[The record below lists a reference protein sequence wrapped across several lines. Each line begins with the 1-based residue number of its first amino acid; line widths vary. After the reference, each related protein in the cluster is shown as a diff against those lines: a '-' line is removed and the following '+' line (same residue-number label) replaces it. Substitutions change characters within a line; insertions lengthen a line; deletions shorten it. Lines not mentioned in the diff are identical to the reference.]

1 MATAGPMPPHAQLLG
16 FLPEA
21 EHDAILDWA
30 MSEQASFSPAKVFLK
45 GGAAGRVDLDRR
57 IALKRYGMG
66 PFEPLLTERLFD
78 AYPRIAAAAGYTGSR
93 LSSIQFEL
101 NAYGEGAHFA
111 PHFDIPLGDA
121 RRPIGERPGED
132 RLITAVYYFHRQP
145 KGFSGGA
152 LRLYR
157 FGADPDDASDGDSI
171 TFEPKRNSLLV
182 FPSWARH
189 GVETVLCPSGEF
201 RDYRFGL
208 NCWFCGRLGG

>member
-1 MATAGPMPPHAQLLG
+1 MATVGPMPPHAQLSG

-21 EHDAILDWA
+21 EHDAILAWA
-30 MSEQASFSPAKVFLK
+30 ISEQESFSPAKVFLK
-45 GGAAGRVDLDRR
+45 GGADGRVDPERR

-66 PFEPLLTERLFD
+66 PFEPLLSERLFD
-78 AYPRIAAAAGYTGSR
+78 AYSRIAPAAGYKGPR
-93 LSSIQFEL
+93 LSSLQFEL

-111 PHFDIPLGDA
+111 PHFDIPLGNA

-132 RLITAVYYFHRQP
+132 RLITAVYYFRGEP
-145 KGFSGGA
+145 RGFSGGA

-157 FGADPDDASDGDSI
+157 FGADPDEATDGDSI
-171 TFEPKRNSLLV
+171 AFEPERNSLLV

-189 GVETVLCPSGEF
+189 GVETVHCPSGLF

>member
-1 MATAGPMPPHAQLLG
+1 MATVGPMPPHAQLSG

-21 EHDAILDWA
+21 EHDAILAWA
-30 MSEQASFSPAKVFLK
+30 ISEQESFSPAKVFLK
-45 GGAAGRVDLDRR
+45 GGAAGRVDPERR

-66 PFEPLLTERLFD
+66 PFEPLLSERLFD
-78 AYPRIAAAAGYTGSR
+78 AYSRIAPAAGYKGPR
-93 LSSIQFEL
+93 LSSLQFEL

-111 PHFDIPLGDA
+111 PHFDIPLGNA

-132 RLITAVYYFHRQP
+132 RLITAVYYFRGEP
-145 KGFSGGA
+145 RGFSGGA

-157 FGADPDDASDGDSI
+157 FGADHDEATDGDSI
-171 TFEPKRNSLLV
+171 AFEPERNSLLV

-189 GVETVLCPSGEF
+189 GVETVHCPSGLF

>member
-1 MATAGPMPPHAQLLG
+1 MATVGPMPPHAQLSG

-21 EHDAILDWA
+21 EHDAILAWA
-30 MSEQASFSPAKVFLK
+30 ISEQESFSPAKVFLK
-45 GGAAGRVDLDRR
+45 GGAAGRVDPERR

-66 PFEPLLTERLFD
+66 PFEPLLSERLFD
-78 AYPRIAAAAGYTGSR
+78 AYSRIAPAAGYKGAR
-93 LSSIQFEL
+93 LSSLQFEL

-111 PHFDIPLGDA
+111 PHFDIPLGNA

-132 RLITAVYYFHRQP
+132 RLITAVYYFRGEP
-145 KGFSGGA
+145 RGFSGGA

-157 FGADPDDASDGDSI
+157 FGADHDEATDGDSI
-171 TFEPKRNSLLV
+171 AFEPERNSLLV

-189 GVETVLCPSGEF
+189 GVETVHCPSGLF